1 MPDTSVSRAARTTPT
16 RPKAAAKK
24 PSSTKT
30 APTKKAK
37 RAPALDGRQRIIDA
51 ARERFANA
59 GYEGTSTV
67 EIARLAGVTHPLVHH
82 HFGSKEGLW
91 HVIVDEIFADLP
103 SLIVDTDYTNDVV
116 GWLEQTIGRLVVYA
130 ATHREMAGLIAREG
144 TTVGPHATY
153 LMDRHLRPVFQV
165 AIEAIASGQHQG
177 VIVAD
182 TRPAVLL
189 FVALGAGVHIFN
201 VAAHARIF
209 GVDVDDDATRAEIL
223 ATFRRL
229 LFTGLVR
236 TGSSPSSAVSS

>member
-1 MPDTSVSRAARTTPT
+1 MTDTSVSRSKKPVVTA
-16 RPKAAAKK
+16 PKKAAKK
-24 PSSTKT
+24 
-30 APTKKAK
+30 APPRKPAKKAV
-37 RAPALDGRQRIIDA
+37 PALDGRQRILDA

-82 HFGSKEGLW
+82 HFGSKQGLW
-91 HVIVDEIFADLP
+91 HVVVDEIFADLP
-103 SLIVDTDYTNDVV
+103 SLIVDTDYRSDVV

-165 AIEAIASGQHQG
+165 AIEAIASGQQQG

-201 VAAHARIF
+201 VAAHARVF
-209 GVDVDDDATRAEIL
+209 GVDVDDDATRAEVL
-223 ATFRRL
+223 STFRRL
-229 LFTGLVR
+229 LFTGII
-236 TGSSPSSAVSS
+236 SSSSSASS